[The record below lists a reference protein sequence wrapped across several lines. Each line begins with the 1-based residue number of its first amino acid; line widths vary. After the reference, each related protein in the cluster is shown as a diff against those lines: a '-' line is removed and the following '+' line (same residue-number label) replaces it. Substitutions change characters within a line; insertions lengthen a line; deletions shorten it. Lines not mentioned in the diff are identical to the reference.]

1 MWLANRVMVMMRPDD
16 FGLWNDPLWYKDAI
30 VYELHVRSFY
40 DSDGDG
46 VGDFRGLTQRLDY
59 LQDLGVTAL
68 WLLPF
73 CPSPLKDDGYD
84 TSDYTAIHAT
94 YGTMRDFKAFLR
106 EAHRRGLHVIIE
118 LVLNHTSDQHPW
130 FRRARQAKP
139 GNHWRK
145 FYVWSDTPEKYRE
158 ARIIF
163 KDFEPSNWAW
173 DPVAQGHYWH
183 RFYAHQPDLNFDH
196 PAVQRAMLRVV
207 DFWLK
212 LGVDGLRLDAVPYLY
227 EREGTSCENLPET
240 HAFLKMLR
248 DHVDKRFPNRML
260 LAEAN
265 QWPEDAIA
273 YFGAADECH
282 MAFHFPLMP
291 RLFMAIQREDRFPI
305 IDIAQQMPSIPETC
319 QWALFLRN
327 HDELTLEMVTD
338 EDRDYMYRLFAIDPQ
353 ARVNLGIRR
362 RLAPLLGNDR
372 RTIELVNSLLFSL
385 PGTPVLYYGDEIGM
399 GDNVYLGDRN
409 GVRTPMQWSADR
421 NAGFSRANPQRLCL
435 PVIIDPEYRYEA
447 VNVEAQQNNRNSLL
461 WWMKR
466 LISLRKRSKVFG
478 RGSLEFLPSENRKV
492 LTFVRRYQDEA
503 VFVVANLSR
512 FAQSVDL
519 DLSAFKGTVPLELF
533 GQTRFPPVSNAPYS
547 LTLGPHIFYWF
558 ALSPQSV
565 EAVASPTATAGALP
579 TLTVRGARENA
590 LRGRDKAE
598 LETIL
603 PGYLKGQRWFRS
615 KARLIQT
622 AEIVE
627 VIPVPHDAPV
637 AHILLVQVTYTEGE
651 PEIYV
656 LPVAFADDG
665 REAPGP
671 TSHAIASVHL
681 TGTGSEEKWI
691 LHDAMVDPRFS
702 LALLDLIAQ
711 GRRFS
716 GQFGQV
722 IASPTR
728 HFRSLLRTVGDLL
741 EPAVVKTEQTNTSV
755 VYGDRFILK
764 VFRRLEPETNPD
776 LELGRF
782 LTEERDFR
790 NIAPLAG
797 ALELRRPNGELTT
810 LGVLHGF
817 LPNEGDAWAYT
828 LDTLRLYYEK
838 ALTHRAGA
846 PAPPAFEGP
855 LLAAVE
861 NELPPRARKW
871 IGLYLEDARL
881 LGQRTGE
888 LHVVLASDPAKPELA
903 PEPAT
908 DFSRQALYQAMLS
921 IANDTF
927 SVLRQRLAGLPT
939 AIREDAQKVLELE
952 GKVRNRFELLRDRKI
967 AAIHL
972 RCHGDYHLGQV
983 LHTGKDF
990 IIIDFEGEPTRPVGV
1005 RRLKSSPLRDVAGML
1020 RSFHYAAYAA
1030 LLGQVPGARPEDFST
1045 LEPWAR
1051 FWYRAVS
1058 AAFLKGYLPAVASA
1072 SLLPQ
1077 APAELGV
1084 LLDAY
1089 LLEKGIYEI
1098 GYELNNRPEWTQIP
1112 LKGLLELFETGR

>member
-1 MWLANRVMVMMRPDD
+1 
-16 FGLWNDPLWYKDAI
+16 
-30 VYELHVRSFY
+30 
-40 DSDGDG
+40 
-46 VGDFRGLTQRLDY
+46 
-59 LQDLGVTAL
+59 
-68 WLLPF
+68 
-73 CPSPLKDDGYD
+73 
-84 TSDYTAIHAT
+84 
-94 YGTMRDFKAFLR
+94 
-106 EAHRRGLHVIIE
+106 
-118 LVLNHTSDQHPW
+118 
-130 FRRARQAKP
+130 
-139 GNHWRK
+139 
-145 FYVWSDTPEKYRE
+145 
-158 ARIIF
+158 
-163 KDFEPSNWAW
+163 
-173 DPVAQGHYWH
+173 
-183 RFYAHQPDLNFDH
+183 
-196 PAVQRAMLRVV
+196 
-207 DFWLK
+207 
-212 LGVDGLRLDAVPYLY
+212 Y

-240 HAFLKMLR
+240 HAFLKELR
-248 DHVDKRFPNRML
+248 GHVDERFPNRML

-265 QWPEDAIA
+265 QWLEDASA

-305 IDIAQQMPSIPETC
+305 IDIVQQTPSIPETC
-319 QWALFLRN
+319 QWAVFLRN

-372 RTIELVNSLLFSL
+372 RTIELMNSLLFSL

-399 GDNVYLGDRN
+399 GDNFYLGDRN

-421 NAGFSRANPQRLCL
+421 NAGFSRANPQRLYL

-447 VNVEAQQNNRNSLL
+447 VNVEAQANNRHSLL

-466 LISLRKRSKVFG
+466 LISFRKRSKVFG

-492 LTFVRRYQDEA
+492 LAFVRRYQDEA

-519 DLSAFKGTVPLELF
+519 DLSAFKGSVPLEVF

-558 ALSPQSV
+558 ALPPQSV
-565 EAVASPTATAGALP
+565 EAVAGPAATAGALP
-579 TLTVRGARENA
+579 ALTVGSAWENA
-590 LRGRDKAE
+590 LRGRAKAE

-603 PGYLKGQRWFRS
+603 PRYLQGQRWFRS
-615 KARLIQT
+615 KARLIQA

-627 VIPVPHDAPV
+627 AIPVPPDAPV

-656 LPVAFADDG
+656 LPVAFADGG
-665 REAPGP
+665 RETPEP
-671 TSHAIASVHL
+671 TSHAIASVCV
-681 TGTGSEEKWI
+681 TGTGSEEKGV
-691 LHDAMVDPRFS
+691 LHDAMVDPRFA
-702 LALLDLIAQ
+702 LGLLDLIAR

-716 GQFGQV
+716 GRFGEV
-722 IASPTR
+722 IASPAPD
-728 HFRSLLRTVGDLL
+728 FRSLLGTAGDFLA
-741 EPAVVKTEQTNTSV
+741 PAVVKTEQTNTSV

-764 VFRRLEPETNPD
+764 LFRRLEPEPNPD

-782 LTEERDFR
+782 LTERDFR

-817 LPNEGDAWAYT
+817 LPNEGDAWTYT
-828 LDTLRLYYEK
+828 LDTLGRYYEEV
-838 ALTHRAGA
+838 LTHRAES
-846 PAPPAFEGP
+846 PTPPAFEGP

-861 NELPPRARKW
+861 DELPPRAREW
-871 IGLYLEDARL
+871 IGLYLEEARL

-888 LHVVLASDPAKPELA
+888 LHVALASDPVTPELA
-903 PEPAT
+903 PEPVS
-908 DFSRQALYQAMLS
+908 DFTRQALYQAMRSL
-921 IANDTF
+921 ANETF

-939 AIREDAQKVLELE
+939 AIREEARNVLTLE
-952 GKVRNRFELLRDRKI
+952 GEARNRFRLLRDRKI
-967 AAIHL
+967 AAVHL
-972 RCHGDYHLGQV
+972 RSHGDYHLGQV

-990 IIIDFEGEPTRPVGV
+990 IIIDFEGESARPLGV
-1005 RRLKSSPLRDVAGML
+1005 RRLKCSPLRDVAGML
-1020 RSFHYAAYAA
+1020 GSFHYAAYAA
-1030 LLGQVPGARPEDFST
+1030 LLGQVPGTRPEDVPT

-1058 AAFLKGYLPAVASA
+1058 AAFLKGYLPAVASV

-1077 APAELGV
+1077 APAELGI

-1089 LLEKGIYEI
+1089 LLDKAIYAI

-1112 LKGLLELFETGR
+1112 LKGLLQLFKTER